1 MENEQLNEKFL
12 YRYELLRCGSF
23 DIFGEPVGTTFIQI
37 LPMKYSI
44 LKQTKCGY
52 WIEYWGAKLFGDKKF
67 VNLEKTKKFANVSK
81 ELALK
86 DFLARKKR
94 YIEIL
99 RHRLAETEE
108 IVKSIESDLKKD
120 PSKLDFTIYPGFSIF
135 KQK

>member
-12 YRYELLRCGSF
+12 YRYEITRYGSV
-23 DIFGEPVGTTFIQI
+23 DEYGESVRTTSIEVRA
-37 LPMKYSI
+37 MKYSI

-67 VNLEKTKKFANVSK
+67 VNLEKTKKFANISK

-108 IVKSIESDLKKD
+108 IVESIESDLKKD
-120 PSKLDFTIYPGFSIF
+120 PSKLDFTIYPCFSVF